1 MYTLYRDKKVKNLNI
16 RLSEEEFDKL
26 TAVFNS
32 RTEDMKAQHRNMAE
46 FVRYILKTFVLL
58 QRNKMYP
65 CNYYQNNNGMF

>member
-1 MYTLYRDKKVKNLNI
+1 MYTLNRDKKVKNLNI
-16 RLSEEEFDKL
+16 RLSQEEFDKL

-46 FVRYILKTFVLL
+46 FVRWVLKTFCTIN
-58 QRNKMYP
+58 RHKIYP